1 MDPRHLVTLLL
12 MATIAA
18 TGCGSLRLPFT
29 GEPPLFGTS
38 MTEESLRSAIG
49 GFATRFGGVVGSA
62 AEDISEA
69 TDQRSIR
76 RRTLLWRMRMIPAAQ
91 AAAFSDPAQEGYL
104 RALGIS
110 VAQRLYLTEGD
121 GRALFG
127 AQQSIAVDAANI
139 IEEDALQIGAQ
150 FLSPDNQQ
158 QVKADVEAL
167 ARKNPIVGRDF
178 SLQRVQSVSLAA
190 ASSQS
195 LMSVLTLPL
204 APFTALRGVDSGAA
218 AIRDFNATANVFSR
232 IVAQLPAQIRAESE
246 LLLYEVEDRDTMIRS
261 VAAIETMAASA
272 QRASESIERLPADI
286 QKSLADSKGAIQ
298 EANQALLT
306 ARDILVPLTQVS
318 ENVKLAGD
326 SWAALFPKK
335 KEGEPPGRP
344 FDVREWQSAA
354 AQIGTSAGEL
364 RALAVEINTLTGG
377 TKLEAA
383 VDHAAWRGAQLV
395 ALFFALLVGYRLL
408 AWRLGRGSRD
418 G

>member
-1 MDPRHLVTLLL
+1 MRSRHFAALLL
-12 MATIAA
+12 MTSIAIPA
-18 TGCGSLRLPFT
+18 CGSLRLPFT
-29 GEPPLFGTS
+29 GESRSFATRI
-38 MTEESLRSAIG
+38 TEEELRSEIG
-49 GFATRFGGVVGSA
+49 GFATRFSGIVGSA
-62 AEDISEA
+62 AEDISDA

-76 RRTLLWRMRMIPAAQ
+76 KRTLLWRMRMIPAVQ
-91 AAAFSDPAQEGYL
+91 AAAFSDSAQEGYL
-104 RALGIS
+104 RALGLS

-127 AQQSIAVDAANI
+127 AQQSIAVDAANAL
-139 IEEDALQIGAQ
+139 EQDALQIGAQ
-150 FLSPDNQQ
+150 FLSPDKQQ
-158 QVKADVEAL
+158 QVKAEVEAL
-167 ARKNPIVGRDF
+167 ARKSPIVGRDF
-178 SLQRVQSVSLAA
+178 SLQRVQSVSLQA
-190 ASSQS
+190 ASSPS
-195 LMSVLTLPL
+195 LVSVLTFPL
-204 APFTALRGVDSGAA
+204 APFKALEGVDSGAE
-218 AIRDFNATANVFSR
+218 AIRDFNATASVFSR

-246 LLLYEVEDRDTMIRS
+246 LLLYDVEDRETVTHS

-272 QRASESIERLPADI
+272 QRASESIERLPAEI

-318 ENVKLAGD
+318 ENMKLAGD

-335 KEGEPPGRP
+335 KEGAPPGRP

-383 VDHAAWRGAQLV
+383 VDHAAWRAAQLV

-408 AWRLGRGSRD
+408 AWRLGRGSRGD
-418 G
+418 

>member
-1 MDPRHLVTLLL
+1 MSPHRIAALLL
-12 MATIAA
+12 ATITV

-29 GEPPLFGTS
+29 GASQIFGAR
-38 MTEESLRSAIG
+38 MTEEELRSEIG

-62 AEDISEA
+62 AEDISDA
-69 TDQRSIR
+69 TDQRVIR
-76 RRTLLWRMRMIPAAQ
+76 KRTLLWRMRMIPAAQ
-91 AAAFSDPAQEGYL
+91 AAAFTDSAQEGYL
-104 RALGIS
+104 RALGLSI
-110 VAQRLYLTEGD
+110 AQRLYLTEGD

-127 AQQSIAVDAANI
+127 AQQPIAVDVANSL
-139 IEEDALQIGAQ
+139 EQDALQIGAL
-150 FLSPDNQQ
+150 FLSPEKQQ
-158 QVKADVEAL
+158 QVKSDVEAL

-178 SLQRVQSVSLAA
+178 SLQRVKNVSQQA
-190 ASSQS
+190 ASSAS
-195 LMSVLTLPL
+195 LMSVLTFPL
-204 APFTALRGVDSGAA
+204 APFKALEGVDSGAA
-218 AIRDFNATANVFSR
+218 AIRDFNATAEMFSR

-246 LLLYEVEDRDTMIRS
+246 LLLYDVEDRETVIHS
-261 VAAIETMAASA
+261 VAAIEAMAASA

-306 ARDILVPLTQVS
+306 AREILVPLTQVS

-335 KEGEPPGRP
+335 RDGEPTGRP

-364 RALAVEINTLTGG
+364 RALAVEINTLTAG

-383 VDHAAWRGAQLV
+383 VDHAAWRAAQLV

-418 G
+418 A